1 MLRKLL
7 RRRGSNGSYE
17 KLQKLLGHH
26 RRLREVPRSYG
37 YGTLRQLLGLY
48 GKLREVAG
56 SHGIYEGVRGSH
68 GKVRGFT
75 EVTKPSRAITR
86 SDEKLRKLLRRRES
100 HGSY

>member
-7 RRRGSNGSYE
+7 RRRGSNGTYE
-17 KLQKLLGHH
+17 KLQKLQKLLGHH

-68 GKVRGFT
+68 GKARGFT
-75 EVTKPSRAITR
+75 EVTQPSRATTDAR
-86 SDEKLRKLLRRRES
+86 SHS
-100 HGSY
+100 